1 MTLLRRSTVRLST
14 VRSILELNGENMKKI
29 NTLKTLGL
37 RLVLAL
43 LLLAVIGSALCACGA
58 KSSSSSAN
66 VSLSDISF
74 DETANNLSKEELK
87 TLAEFVVSNSETY
100 VAFVAAYRGYDMTEK
115 DFDLTVDRPQ
125 LDPSLDAAKNVLKKY
140 DKDGKKLSDVDYADL
155 TVADMESIIEVLKT
169 DVERETKRNPFETIQ
184 YWIGVAL
191 GAVTNAFGGNYL
203 LGICIFAILFEILLI
218 PLSIKQQKNSIKQA
232 KLRPKEMAIRRK
244 YAGRND
250 QKTQQK
256 IQQEI
261 QELYQ
266 RENFN
271 PMGGCLP
278 MLVQL
283 PIIFVLY
290 NIVIDP
296 IRYTL
301 GLSAQFSSALTSY
314 YSAAKAAGGLGG
326 AIASQQRG
334 TIELLS
340 HIKDEGLGVFEGL
353 KDFLFIENGAECYEW
368 LAEIQNKIPSFSLG
382 RLNFGMTP
390 NLSTFNWLWLIPI
403 ITFAVYFGSM
413 KLSRKLTY
421 QPTTAGDAQMGC
433 SNNIMDI
440 TMPLMSVYIS
450 FIVPAT
456 ISVYWIFKSLL
467 GTLKQFILS
476 RTMPLPRCTEED
488 IKAAEK
494 ELKGK
499 KSPAPARAAAPS
511 GAKPRSLHH
520 IDDDDELPP
529 PAPKTEKK
537 ELPRETTAQEVK
549 EEAPETPIERAP
561 MKDDSDKPTKND

>member
-1 MTLLRRSTVRLST
+1 
-14 VRSILELNGENMKKI
+14 MKKFEAMKK
-29 NTLKTLGL
+29 LSL

-43 LLLAVIGSALCACGA
+43 LALALLGSILSGCAA
-58 KSSSSSAN
+58 QSTSSAS
-66 VSLSDISF
+66 VSLSDIAV
-74 DETANNLSKEELK
+74 DETNALSKEELK

-115 DFDLTVDRPQ
+115 DFDTEIERPQ
-125 LDPSLDAAKNVLKKY
+125 LDPSVEAAQNVLKKY
-140 DKDGKKLSDVDYADL
+140 DKDGKKLADIDYTKL
-155 TVADMESIIEVLKT
+155 TAADMKSVVDVLKT
-169 DVERETKRNPFETIQ
+169 DVEKETARGFFGNLQ

-191 GAVTNAFGGNYL
+191 AAVTNTVGFGNYL
-203 LGICIFAILFEILLI
+203 VGICIFAILFELLLL
-218 PLSIKQQKNSIKQA
+218 PLSLKQQKNSIKQA

-250 QKTQQK
+250 QPTQQK
-256 IQQEI
+256 IQAEI

-278 MLVQL
+278 MLLQL
-283 PIIFVLY
+283 PIILILY

-314 YSAAKAAGGLGG
+314 CAAAKAAGGLGQV
-326 AIASQQRG
+326 ASSAQRG
-334 TIELLS
+334 TIEILS
-340 HIKDEGLGVFEGL
+340 QIKQNGIEAFEGL
-353 KDFLFIENGAECYEW
+353 KDFLFVENGAECYDW
-368 LAEIQNKIPSFSLG
+368 LVEIGDKIPSFSVG
-382 RLNFGMTP
+382 SLNFGLTP
-390 NLSTFNWLWLIPI
+390 SFKDTANWWLWLIPV
-403 ITFAVYFGSM
+403 ITFVVYFASM
-413 KLSRKLTY
+413 KLTRKLTY
-421 QPTTAGDAQMGC
+421 QATTANDPQMGC

-440 TMPLMSVYIS
+440 SMPLMSVYIS

-476 RTMPLPRCTEED
+476 RTMPLPQCTEED

-499 KSPAPARAAAPS
+499 KGYTPARTASA
-511 GAKPRSLHH
+511 GNGQKPRSLHH
-520 IDDDDELPP
+520 IDDDDEPAP
-529 PAPKTEKK
+529 PAPKKETKAEAKTE
-537 ELPRETTAQEVK
+537 ADAVK
-549 EEAPETPIERAP
+549 PAEPEKAPEDATPIERAP

>member
-1 MTLLRRSTVRLST
+1 
-14 VRSILELNGENMKKI
+14 MKKFEAMKK
-29 NTLKTLGL
+29 LSL

-43 LLLAVIGSALCACGA
+43 LALAILGSILCGCAAQGTT
-58 KSSSSSAN
+58 SAS
-66 VSLSDISF
+66 VSLSDITF
-74 DETANNLSKEELK
+74 DENANSLSKEELK
-87 TLAEFVVSNSETY
+87 ALSEFVVSNSEAY

-115 DFDLTVDRPQ
+115 DFDLEIERPQ
-125 LDPSLDAAKNVLKKY
+125 LEPSIEAAKNVLKKF
-140 DKDGKKLSDVDYADL
+140 DKDGKKLANVDYTEL
-155 TVADMESIIEVLKT
+155 TVADMESVIDVLKT
-169 DVERETKRNPFETIQ
+169 DVERETTRNFFETIQ

-191 GAVTNAFGGNYL
+191 SAVTNTVGFGNYL
-203 LGICIFAILFEILLI
+203 VGICIFAILFEIVLL

-250 QKTQQK
+250 QPTQQK

-261 QELYQ
+261 QELYT

-278 MLVQL
+278 LLLQF
-283 PIIFVLY
+283 PIILILY

-301 GLSAQFSSALTSY
+301 GLSAQFSSALTAF
-314 YSAAKAAGGLGG
+314 YSTAKAAGGFGG
-326 AIASQQRG
+326 TVASQQRG
-334 TIELLS
+334 TIEILS
-340 HIKDEGLGVFEGL
+340 HIKDEGIAAFEGL
-353 KDFLFIENGAECYEW
+353 KDFLFIENGTECFGW
-368 LAEIQNKIPSFSLG
+368 LAEIESKIPSFSLG
-382 RLNFGMTP
+382 SLNFGLTP
-390 NLSTFNWLWLIPI
+390 NLGQFNWLWLIPI

-413 KLSRKLTY
+413 KLTRKFTY
-421 QPTTAGDAQMGC
+421 QATTANDAQMGC
-433 SNNIMDI
+433 SNNVMDFM
-440 TMPLMSVYIS
+440 MPLMSVYIS

-476 RTMPLPRCTEED
+476 RTMPLPQCTEED

-499 KSPAPARAAAPS
+499 KGHAPARATSNAS
-511 GAKPRSLHH
+511 GNKPRSLHH

-529 PAPKTEKK
+529 AQPKKETAKPKEEEKK
-537 ELPRETTAQEVK
+537 A
-549 EEAPETPIERAP
+549 
-561 MKDDSDKPTKND
+561 D

>member
-1 MTLLRRSTVRLST
+1 MKKRNTIKALAVRLA
-14 VRSILELNGENMKKI
+14 
-29 NTLKTLGL
+29 
-37 RLVLAL
+37 LAL
-43 LLLAVIGSALCACGA
+43 LLLAVIGSALCGCAPRA
-58 KSSSSSAN
+58 TSSAAN
-66 VSLSDISF
+66 VSISDIPF
-74 DETANNLSKEELK
+74 DETANNLTKEELK
-87 TLAEFVVSNSETY
+87 TLAEFIVSSSETY

-115 DFDLTVDRPQ
+115 DFDLEADRPQ

-140 DKDGKKLSDVDYADL
+140 DANGKKLSSVDYADL
-155 TVADMESIIEVLKT
+155 TVTDMESIIDVLKT
-169 DVERETKRNPFETIQ
+169 DVEKESARGLFGNIQ

-191 GAVTNAFGGNYL
+191 GAVTKVFGGNYL
-203 LGICIFAILFEILLI
+203 LGICIFAILFEILLL

-232 KLRPKEMAIRRK
+232 SLRPKEMAIRRK

-278 MLVQL
+278 MLLQL
-283 PIIFVLY
+283 PIILILY

-301 GLSAQFSSALTSY
+301 GLSAKFSEALTSY
-314 YSAAKAAGGLGG
+314 YVAAKAAGGLGG
-326 AIASQQRG
+326 AVAAQQRG
-334 TIELLS
+334 TIEILS
-340 HIKDEGLGVFEGL
+340 NIKSEGLSSFEGL
-353 KDFLFIENGAECYEW
+353 KDFLFVENGAECFEW
-368 LAEIQNKIPSFSLG
+368 LVEIQDKIPSFALG
-382 RLNFGMTP
+382 RLNFGLTP
-390 NLSTFNWLWLIPI
+390 NLGTFNWLWLIPI

-413 KLSRKLTY
+413 KLTRKFTY
-421 QPTTAGDAQMGC
+421 QATAANDAQMGC

-440 TMPLMSVYIS
+440 SMPLMSVYIS

-476 RTMPLPRCTEED
+476 RTMPLPQCTEED

-499 KSPAPARAAAPS
+499 KAPAAARTARAD
-511 GAKPRSLHH
+511 GTKPRSLHH

-529 PAPKTEKK
+529 PAPKTPKK
-537 ELPRETTAQEVK
+537 ELPEETEAPVAK
-549 EEAPETPIERAP
+549 EEAPESPIEHAP
-561 MKDDSDKPTKND
+561 MKDDSDKPTKN

>member
-1 MTLLRRSTVRLST
+1 
-14 VRSILELNGENMKKI
+14 MKKL
-29 NTLKTLGL
+29 NTIKALGV

-43 LLLAVIGSALCACGA
+43 LLLATIGSLLCACGA
-58 KSSSSSAN
+58 KTASTAGS
-66 VSLSDISF
+66 VSISDIAF
-74 DETANNLSKEELK
+74 DETQNSLSKEEMK
-87 TLAEFVVSNSETY
+87 TLAEFIVSSSETY

-125 LDPSLDAAKNVLKKY
+125 LEPSLDAAKNVLKTY
-140 DKDGKKLSDVDYADL
+140 DKNGKKLADVDYSEL
-155 TVADMESIIEVLKT
+155 TVADMESVIDVLKT
-169 DVERETKRNPFETIQ
+169 DVERETKRGLFEAIQ

-191 GAVTNAFGGNYL
+191 GAVTKAFGGNYL
-203 LGICIFAILFEILLI
+203 VGICIFAILFELLLL

-232 KLRPKEMAIRRK
+232 SLRPMEMAIRRK

-250 QKTQQK
+250 QPTQQK
-256 IQQEI
+256 ISQEI

-278 MLVQL
+278 MLLQL
-283 PIIFVLY
+283 PIIFILY

-301 GLSAQFSSALTSY
+301 GLSARFSEALTSY
-314 YSAAKAAGGLGG
+314 YSVAKAAGGLGG
-326 AIASQQRG
+326 AVASQQRG
-334 TIELLS
+334 TIEILS
-340 HIKDEGLGVFEGL
+340 HIKDDGVEMFEGL

-368 LAEIQNKIPSFSLG
+368 LVEIQGKIPSFSLG
-382 RLNFGMTP
+382 RLNFGLTP
-390 NLSTFNWLWLIPI
+390 EFTKFNWLWLIPI
-403 ITFAVYFGSM
+403 ITFAVYFASM
-413 KLSRKLTY
+413 KISRKFTY
-421 QPTTAGDAQMGC
+421 QATAANDQQMGC
-433 SNNIMDI
+433 SNNIMDF

-476 RTMPLPRCTEED
+476 RVMPLPVCTEED

-494 ELKGK
+494 KLKGK
-499 KSPAPARAAAPS
+499 KSHAPARTANTS
-511 GAKPRSLHH
+511 GTKPRSLHH

-529 PAPKTEKK
+529 PTPKNAKK
-537 ELPRETTAQEVK
+537 PEAKVEEPKVEEPKAEETQA
-549 EEAPETPIERAP
+549 EEPETPIEKAP
-561 MKDDSDKPTKND
+561 LKDDSDKPTKND

>member
-1 MTLLRRSTVRLST
+1 
-14 VRSILELNGENMKKI
+14 MKKT
-29 NTLKTLGL
+29 NTIKALGL
-37 RLVLAL
+37 KLVLAL
-43 LLLAVIGSALCACGA
+43 LLLAVVGSALCGCAT
-58 KSSSSSAN
+58 SSTSSSAN

-74 DETANNLSKEELK
+74 DETANTLSKEELK
-87 TLAEFVVSNSETY
+87 TLAEFVVSSSETY
-100 VAFVAAYRGYDMTEK
+100 IAFVAAYRGYDMTEK
-115 DFDLTVDRPQ
+115 DFDLEADRPQ
-125 LDPSLDAAKNVLKKY
+125 LDPSLEAAKNVLKKY
-140 DKDGKKLSDVDYADL
+140 DKDGKKLASVDYSEL
-155 TVADMESIIEVLKT
+155 TVADMESVIDVLKS
-169 DVERETKRNPFETIQ
+169 DVERETKRGAFETIQ

-191 GAVTNAFGGNYL
+191 AAITGAFGGNYL
-203 LGICIFAILFEILLI
+203 VGICIFAILFEILLI
-218 PLSIKQQKNSIKQA
+218 PLGIKQQKNSIKQA
-232 KLRPKEMAIRRK
+232 GLRPKEMAIRRK

-266 RENFN
+266 RENYN
-271 PMGGCLP
+271 PMSGCLP

-283 PIIFVLY
+283 PIILILY

-301 GLSAQFSSALTSY
+301 GLSAKFSEALTSY
-314 YSAAKAAGGLGG
+314 YVAAKAAGGLGG
-326 AIASQQRG
+326 AVSAQQRG
-334 TIELLS
+334 TIEILS
-340 HIKDEGLGVFEGL
+340 HIKNDGIEIFEGL

-368 LAEIQNKIPSFSLG
+368 LVEIQNKIPSFSLG

-390 NLSTFNWLWLIPI
+390 NLGTFNWLWLIPI
-403 ITFAVYFGSM
+403 ITFAIYFGSM
-413 KLSRKLTY
+413 KLTRKFTY
-421 QPTTAGDAQMGC
+421 QPTTANDAQMGC
-433 SNNIMDI
+433 SNNIMDFS
-440 TMPLMSVYIS
+440 MPLMSVYIS

-476 RTMPLPRCTEED
+476 RVMPLPKCTEED

-499 KSPAPARAAAPS
+499 KAPTPTRTANAD

-520 IDDDDELPP
+520 IDDDDEQPA
-529 PAPKTEKK
+529 APKTTSKK
-537 ELPRETTAQEVK
+537 EVPAETAEPAQK
-549 EEAPETPIERAP
+549 NEAPESPIEHAP

>member
-1 MTLLRRSTVRLST
+1 
-14 VRSILELNGENMKKI
+14 MKKF
-29 NTLKTLGL
+29 NTIKTLGV

-43 LLLAVIGSALCACGA
+43 LLLAVIGSALCGCASNSA
-58 KSSSSSAN
+58 SSAAN
-66 VSLSDISF
+66 VSISDIPF
-74 DETANNLSKEELK
+74 DETQNSLSKEELK
-87 TLAEFVVSNSETY
+87 TLAEFIVSSSETY

-115 DFDLTVDRPQ
+115 DFDLEADRPQ
-125 LDPSLDAAKNVLKKY
+125 LDPSIDAAKNVLKTY
-140 DKDGKKLSDVDYADL
+140 DKNGKKLSSVDYADL
-155 TVADMESIIEVLKT
+155 TVADMESVIEVLKT
-169 DVERETKRNPFETIQ
+169 DVEKETARGFFGTIQ

-203 LGICIFAILFEILLI
+203 LGICIFAILFELLLL

-250 QKTQQK
+250 QPTQQK
-256 IQQEI
+256 IQAEI

-278 MLVQL
+278 MLLQL
-283 PIIFVLY
+283 PIILILY

-314 YSAAKAAGGLGG
+314 YVAAKAAGGLGG
-326 AIASQQRG
+326 AVAAQQRG

-340 HIKDEGLGVFEGL
+340 HIKDEGIELFAGL
-353 KDFLFIENGAECYEW
+353 KDFLFIENGSECYEW
-368 LAEIQNKIPSFSLG
+368 LVEIQDKIPSFSMG
-382 RLNFGMTP
+382 RLNFGLTP
-390 NLSTFNWLWLIPI
+390 NFGTFNWLWLIPI
-403 ITFAVYFGSM
+403 ITFGVYFGSM
-413 KLSRKLTY
+413 KVTRKFTY
-421 QPTTAGDAQMGC
+421 QATTANDAQMGC

-456 ISVYWIFKSLL
+456 ISVYWIFKSILT
-467 GTLKQFILS
+467 TLKQFILS
-476 RTMPLPRCTEED
+476 RTMPLPKCTEED

-499 KSPAPARAAAPS
+499 KNHAPARTASA
-511 GAKPRSLHH
+511 GGTKPRSLHH
-520 IDDDDELPP
+520 IDDDDELPA
-529 PAPKTEKK
+529 PAPKNVKK
-537 ELPRETTAQEVK
+537 PQAEP
-549 EEAPETPIERAP
+549 APETPAEPEKTETPELPAPPIERAP